1 VELRQLR
8 YFVTVAEHRN
18 FGRAAEALHIVQP
31 AVSQQVARLE
41 RELGLTLFD
50 RSRRQIALTP
60 DGQEFLPHARRV
72 LDAADH
78 AARAAAELAGGHS
91 GLLRVGSSEVLGPR
105 LEQILAAFRRRRPD
119 AVIELVTGRTPDKL
133 AAVAA
138 GDLDAAFVRAAEPT
152 PGVRV
157 HQLWDEPLHAAIP
170 ARYLPADEGLVVL
183 KALAGLPLS
192 RAGRASNPGVHD
204 LITAACRAA
213 GFTPRP
219 GPSFGSIQDLLA
231 AHVAAGRCW
240 TLLYAGTP
248 AAAIPAGVAFLPIS
262 PALRVP
268 TGLAVPDPAQRLLA
282 GELLASAHAAI
293 TVPAPGQSAGQ
304 GGPSESPPGPFPG
317 YAVR

>member
-8 YFVTVAEHRN
+8 YFVTVAEYRN

-50 RSRRQIALTP
+50 RSRRQITLTP

-78 AARAAAELAGGHS
+78 AARAAAGLAAGQS

-105 LEQILAAFRRRRPD
+105 LEQILAAFRQRRPT
-119 AVIELVTGRTPDKL
+119 AVIELVTAPTPAKL

-138 GDLDAAFVRAAEPT
+138 GDLDAAFVRAAGPT

-157 HQLWDEPLHAAIP
+157 RQLWDEPLHAAIP
-170 ARYLPADEGLVVL
+170 ARYLPADEGFVVL
-183 KALAGLPLS
+183 EALADLPLS
-192 RAGRASNPGVHD
+192 HTGRALNPGIHD
-204 LITAACRAA
+204 LITAACQAA
-213 GFTPRP
+213 GFTPPP
-219 GPSFGSIQDLLA
+219 GPPFGSIQDLLA

-240 TLLYAGTP
+240 TLLYASTP
-248 AAAIPAGVAFLPIS
+248 AAAIPAGVAFLPTS

-268 TGLAVPDPAQRLLA
+268 TGLAVPNPAQRLLT
-282 GELLASAHAAI
+282 GEFLASAHAAI
-293 TVPAPGQSAGQ
+293 TAPSRGQSASRATVSTIRSG
-304 GGPSESPPGPFPG
+304 
-317 YAVR
+317 